1 VIKKYL
7 ITALCVVLFGGGI
20 YLGYRVFRPSTPAT
34 QVTSQTVLITLK
46 SEGFL
51 VTQTFVLNQQVVIA
65 KSSGSEWKDIFWGQT
80 VTASGNI
87 KVSSG
92 VNLTKLRPEDVA
104 VKGQKITVT
113 LPPIEE
119 QSVEVVGDIMLQNK
133 QGILKKVFDNDT
145 GYNQAYAKL
154 KQEAQVAAQK
164 EDLQSEAEENARKQ
178 ITRLVQFISPEK
190 QVTIVFKP

>member
-1 VIKKYL
+1 MKKFLLGSFIIILFLVGLYTGYL
-7 ITALCVVLFGGGI
+7 LFK
-20 YLGYRVFRPSTPAT
+20 PP
-34 QVTSQTVLITLK
+34 SQTIQVNSVVILTLLK
-46 SEGFL
+46 NEGFL
-51 VTQTFVLNQQVVIA
+51 VTQTYIFNQMVTID

-119 QSVEVVGDIMLQNK
+119 QSVEVIGDIMLQNK

-154 KQEAQVAAQK
+154 KQEAQIAAQK

-178 ITRLVQFISPEK
+178 ITRLVQFINPEK
-190 QVTIVFKP
+190 DVVVEFKK